1 MLFVNDLVTH
11 FNSSVKDGAE
21 TQGSGANARN
31 KFGGIDGVSFQVEQ
45 GELFTLL
52 GPSGCGKTTT
62 LRSIAGLETP
72 MSGSVRLRDQVLFDG
87 ASAINVPVNQRG
99 ISMVFQSYA
108 IWPHMTVY
116 KNVAFPFEVLPRK
129 KRPSN
134 STIKARVEQ
143 ILETVGLL
151 DYVNHSATQ
160 LSGGQQ
166 QRLALARALVT
177 EPPIVLLDEPLSNL
191 DAKLR
196 EGMRMELK
204 RLQRETGVTAI
215 YVTHDQAEALSL
227 SSRIAIMSEGK
238 IVQLGTP
245 REIYGKPSS
254 QYVADFLGG
263 ANFLEGVV
271 TEILGGKTLIETGIG
286 KVLVVDP
293 KKFTKGEKVVLC
305 LRPEHMRIITGM
317 PTERT
322 ENCFDAKLVAIAY
335 LGDRIDHFVKS
346 GECELRI
353 RSDASV
359 QIRRSENITIC
370 VDPTDVI
377 VLDR

>member
-1 MLFVNDLVTH
+1 MH
-11 FNSSVKDGAE
+11 FSAGA
-21 TQGSGANARN
+21 TKGSGSQDSTTDGRSRT
-31 KFGGIDGVSFQVEQ
+31 GGIDGVSFEVEQ

-62 LRSIAGLETP
+62 LRSIAGLERP
-72 MSGSVRLRDQVLFDG
+72 NSGSVRLRDQVLFDSESG
-87 ASAINVPVNQRG
+87 INIPVNRRG

-129 KRPSN
+129 TRP
-134 STIKARVEQ
+134 TAKVIKDRVEQ

-151 DYVNHSATQ
+151 PYVNHSATQ

-177 EPPIVLLDEPLSNL
+177 QPPVILLDEPLSNL

-196 EGMRMELK
+196 ENMRMELK

-215 YVTHDQAEALSL
+215 YVTHDQSEALSL
-227 SSRIAIMSEGK
+227 SSRIAIMESGK

-245 REIYGKPSS
+245 REIYDSPSS
-254 QYVADFLGG
+254 EYVADFLGG
-263 ANFLEGVV
+263 ANFLEGMV
-271 TEILGGKTLIETGIG
+271 TGYLGDEILVDTGIG
-286 KVLVVDP
+286 VIHAAGQPKRGNGTRVV
-293 KKFTKGEKVVLC
+293 VC
-305 LRPEHMRIITGM
+305 LRPEHMQVSTLV
-317 PTERT
+317 PAERPVNGF
-322 ENCFDAKLVAIAY
+322 EGKLSATAF
-335 LGDRIDHFVKS
+335 LGDRIDHVIRT
-346 GECELRI
+346 GESELRI

-359 QIRRSENITIC
+359 RIRRADDVFIWVEPS
-370 VDPTDVI
+370 DVI
-377 VLDR
+377 ILDC